1 MKTLLIVDDEE
12 NYRFSLE
19 FALKKQYQIQLAKNM
34 VEAIDILK
42 KGNPEID
49 IALIDIRLDSED
61 DTNIDGIRILEWITL
76 NKKEIDV
83 FMMSSYKVFDYG
95 VKSLNLGAKHFFE
108 KPIDIISLKTI
119 LKEKGEPNGA

>member
-49 IALIDIRLDSED
+49 ISLIDIRLDSED
-61 DTNIDGIRILEWITL
+61 DTNIDGIRILEWIML

-95 VKSLNLGAKHFFE
+95 VKALNLGARHFFE

-119 LKEKGEPNGA
+119 LKEKSLQNGI

>member
-19 FALKKQYQIQLAKNM
+19 FALKKQYQIRLAKDM
-34 VEAIDILK
+34 DEAIALLK
-42 KGNPEID
+42 KGKPEID

-76 NKKEIDV
+76 NKKEINV
-83 FMMSSYKVFDYG
+83 FMISSYKVFDYG
-95 VKSLNLGAKHFFE
+95 VKSLNLGARHFFE

-119 LKEKGEPNGA
+119 LKEKSEPDGA

>member
-19 FALKKQYQIQLAKNM
+19 FALKKHYQLQLAKNM
-34 VEAIDILK
+34 EEAIAILK
-42 KGNPEID
+42 KGKPEID

-61 DTNIDGIRILEWITL
+61 DTNIDGIRILEWIIL
-76 NKKEIDV
+76 NKKEINV

-95 VKSLNLGAKHFFE
+95 VKSLNLGARHFFE
-108 KPIDIISLKTI
+108 KPIDIIALKTI
-119 LKEKGEPNGA
+119 LKEKGETDGA

>member
-19 FALKKQYQIQLAKNM
+19 FALKKQYQIYLAKDM
-34 VEAIDILK
+34 LEALGIFEKCDPK
-42 KGNPEID
+42 ID
-49 IALIDIRLDSED
+49 IALIDIRLDPD
-61 DTNIDGIRILEWITL
+61 DDANIDGIRILEWIML

-95 VKSLNLGAKHFFE
+95 VKALNLGARHFFE

-119 LKEKGEPNGA
+119 LKEKSLQNGI

>member
-1 MKTLLIVDDEE
+1 MKNLLIVDDEE

-19 FALKKQYQIQLAKNM
+19 FALKKDFKIYSAKNM
-34 VEAIDILK
+34 KEALKALKQNKPRIDL
-42 KGNPEID
+42 
-49 IALIDIRLDSED
+49 ALVDIRLDAED
-61 DTNIDGIRILEWITL
+61 ENNIDGIRILEWVTL

-83 FMMSSYKVFDYG
+83 FIMSSYKVFDYG

-119 LKEKGEPNGA
+119 LKEKSLQADA